1 MKIVDIADEIFRELD
16 QPLEVSIPQISYWVR
31 VNIGMLNNLIYTEY
45 AIDTAT
51 LEINP
56 DLGIEEKAILKK
68 LYAVHFYD
76 MKIRNF
82 MGENA
87 LDAVVEVM
95 SDGAKVRKVNRNQT
109 SQIIVSVRK
118 HEQENLD
125 KLIESYKSL
134 KSPPMQVAGDDTVA
148 GAGIEHSDLNRLKSS

>member
-16 QPLEVSIPQISYWVR
+16 QPEEVSIPQIAFWVR
-31 VNIGMLNNLIYTEY
+31 VNIGTLNNLIYTGY
-45 AIDTAT
+45 TIDNAT
-51 LEINP
+51 LEISP
-56 DLGIEEKAILKK
+56 DPGIEEKAVLKK

-76 MKIRNF
+76 MKIRTS
-82 MGENA
+82 MGANA

-118 HEQENLD
+118 HEQENLN
-125 KLIESYKSL
+125 KLVENYKSL
-134 KSPPMQVAGDDTVA
+134 KGAPVQVAGDDTVA
-148 GAGIEHSDLNRLKSS
+148 DTGITHSDINRVKYP